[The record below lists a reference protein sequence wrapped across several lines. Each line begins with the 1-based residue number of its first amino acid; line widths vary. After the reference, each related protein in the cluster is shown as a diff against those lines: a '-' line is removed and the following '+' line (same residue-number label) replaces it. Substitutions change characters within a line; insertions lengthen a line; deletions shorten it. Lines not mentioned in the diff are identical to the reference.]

1 MKQITILGAGTMGK
15 GIALTF
21 ARAGYPVNLFDSF
34 EMARN
39 EALSAIQRDMELM
52 AEAGVFSADKI
63 PDMLSRIKIYD
74 NMAKASIDADFLL
87 EVVPEDLTLKREI
100 FAELDEICKPTCI
113 FASNTSSLK
122 LEDMMTTMSEDRK
135 KRTMICHHY
144 NPAHL
149 LPIVELSFYGNMD
162 EDIFNEV
169 YEMFSNIGK
178 QPVRVDKDVPGL
190 IANRIQNA
198 MAREIYSLIEHGV
211 AKPEEIDKAIKF
223 GPCFRYATTGQMEI
237 TDMGGIDVWTTVAD
251 ILWPDLEARTNAGD
265 ILRNKVKE
273 GKLGIKTG
281 EGFYKYDTLEKKEEV
296 TKNFQKRLMVQLI
309 ASEKYKQAYTYTS
322 ISHAWLHYK

>member
-34 EMARN
+34 ERAR
-39 EALSAIQRDMELM
+39 EQALPAIKQDMELM
-52 AEAGVFSADKI
+52 AEVGVFDRETI
-63 PDMLSRIKIYD
+63 PDMLDRIKIHD
-74 NMAKASIDADFLL
+74 NMSEASVDADFLI
-87 EVVPEDLTLKREI
+87 EVVPEDLALKQKI
-100 FAELDEICKPTCI
+100 FSELDKVCKQTCI

-122 LEDMMTTMSEDRK
+122 LEDMMATMSEERK

-149 LPIVELSFYGNMD
+149 LPIVELSFYGNMP

-169 YEMFSNIGK
+169 YQMFDDIGK

-198 MAREIYSLIEHGV
+198 MAREIYSMIEHGV

-251 ILWPDLEARTNAGD
+251 ILWPDLETRTNAGD

-281 EGFYKYDTLEKKEEV
+281 EGFYKYDTPEKREEV
-296 TKNFQKRLMVQLI
+296 TKDFQKRLMVQLI
-309 ASEKYKQAYTYTS
+309 ASEQYK
-322 ISHAWLHYK
+322 